1 MSIIAGAGPNQQR
14 GTVDPVTSQ
23 PDAANVAELKDLLSD
38 PAGRIDLHDFIDEET
53 LRTIDAL
60 RGSDCQ
66 GYDEC
71 LRAYEQA
78 SADLIALLV
87 TGAYFSNCADHDKAW
102 AHAVRLLAN
111 RIPYES
117 TSDGPAINL
126 QHHVTL
132 MAIYAVAFGAA
143 AADRID
149 PLARIIGTVRAEE
162 DGRVGRV
169 TYLVNCERLKKPDE
183 APIQAS
189 LRLWMTL
196 RSMTEEFIPRTTEDA
211 LFDAVL
217 DEVEYLLGVTHGRDT
232 AEGTGPVGYGAIQVL
247 ATRIAPDRLVRRN
260 LDLLIAHD
268 AFQSVDEFYICRER
282 YNKAYAAEARV

>member
-1 MSIIAGAGPNQQR
+1 MI
-14 GTVDPVTSQ
+14 SQ
-23 PDAANVAELKDLLSD
+23 PESNHSDSAGELKELLSD
-38 PAGRIDLHDFIDEET
+38 PAGRIELHEFIGEET

-60 RGSDCQ
+60 SDADCE

-78 SADLIALLV
+78 SADLIGLLV
-87 TGAYFSNCADHDKAW
+87 TGAYYSNCADHDKAW

-111 RIPYES
+111 RIRFASPLG
-117 TSDGPAINL
+117 GPAINL

-132 MAIYAVAFGAA
+132 LAIYAVAFGAA

-162 DGRVGRV
+162 DGNVGRV
-169 TYLVNCERLKKPDE
+169 TYLVNCERLRRPDE

-196 RSMTEEFIPRTTEDA
+196 RSVTDEFIPRTAEDS

-217 DEVEYLLGVTHGRDT
+217 DEIEYLLGVTHGRDT

-247 ATRIAPDRLVRRN
+247 ATRVAPDRLVRRN

-282 YNKAYAAEARV
+282 YNKAYAAQARV

>member
-1 MSIIAGAGPNQQR
+1 MGR
-14 GTVDPVTSQ
+14 VTSQ
-23 PDAANVAELKDLLSD
+23 PETATVAELKELLAD
-38 PAGRIDLHDFIDEET
+38 PAARIELHDFVSDET

-60 RGSDCQ
+60 RSADCE

-71 LRAYEQA
+71 LRAYEHA
-78 SADLIALLV
+78 SADLIGMLV
-87 TGAYFSNCADHDKAW
+87 TGAYFSNCADHDKSW

-111 RIPYES
+111 RIPY
-117 TSDGPAINL
+117 TSSEDGPAINL

-132 MAIYAVAFGAA
+132 LAIYAVAFGAA

-162 DGRVGRV
+162 DGRIGRV
-169 TYLVNCERLKKPDE
+169 TYLVNCDRLKKPDE

-196 RSMTEEFIPRTTEDA
+196 RSMTDEFIPRTTEDT
-211 LFDAVL
+211 LFDAML
-217 DEVEYLLGVTHGRDT
+217 DEIEYLLGVTHGRDT

-247 ATRIAPDRLVRRN
+247 ATRVAPDRLVRRN
-260 LDLLIAHD
+260 LDLLIAHE
-268 AFQSVDEFYICRER
+268 AFQSADEFYICRER

>member
-1 MSIIAGAGPNQQR
+1 M
-14 GTVDPVTSQ
+14 TSQ
-23 PDAANVAELKDLLSD
+23 PETVTLAELKSLLAD
-38 PAGRIDLHDFIDEET
+38 PASRIKLHDAISDET
-53 LRTIDAL
+53 MRTIDAV
-60 RGSDCQ
+60 RNADCE

-71 LRAYEQA
+71 LRAYEHA
-78 SADLIALLV
+78 SAGLIKLLV
-87 TGAYFSNCADHDKAW
+87 TGSYFSNCADHDKAW

-111 RIPYES
+111 RIPY
-117 TSDGPAINL
+117 TSSAHGTVINL

-132 MAIYAVAFGAA
+132 LAIYAVAFGAA

-162 DGRVGRV
+162 DGRIGRV
-169 TYLVNCERLKKPDE
+169 TYLVNCAQIKRPDE

-196 RSMTEEFIPRTTEDA
+196 RSITDEFIPRTPEDA

-217 DEVEYLLGVTHGRDT
+217 DEIEYLLGVTHGRDT

-247 ATRIAPDRLVRRN
+247 ATRVAPDRLVRRN
-260 LDLLIAHD
+260 LDTLIAHG
-268 AFQSVDEFYICRER
+268 AYQSVDEFYICRER
-282 YNKAYAAEARV
+282 YNKIYAAEARV